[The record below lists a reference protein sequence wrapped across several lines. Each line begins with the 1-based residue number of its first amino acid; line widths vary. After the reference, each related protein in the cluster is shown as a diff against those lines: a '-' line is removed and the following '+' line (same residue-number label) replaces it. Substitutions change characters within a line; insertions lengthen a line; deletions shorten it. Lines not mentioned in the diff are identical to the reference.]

1 MRAIWSGNISF
12 ALVNIPIRLYPATQA
27 KELPLHMLRRGD
39 LCPINYARVCRADG
53 KEVAW
58 KDVVH
63 GYEYKPGEYVVLD
76 DEDFALANPRKTQTI
91 EVLCFADESEIPT
104 KYFDKPYYVGPGKSS
119 KKPFVMLRD
128 ALKRAEKVGI
138 VRYVLRTREYIG
150 VLKAEDNVIIL
161 NQLRYASEVL
171 PPKEIELPKSA
182 EVSRKEIDIAI
193 ELIDSL
199 TEPFKAEQFKDTY
212 HADLK
217 RIIDEKIKGRK
228 PRLRTADDEVE
239 PTAVVDLMDKL
250 QESLENHQSRHTAR
264 VNGR

>member
-1 MRAIWSGNISF
+1 VSF
-12 ALVNIPIRLYPATQA
+12 
-27 KELPLHMLRRGD
+27 E
-39 LCPINYARVCRADG
+39 DG
-53 KEVAW
+53 K
-58 KDVVH
+58 
-63 GYEYKPGEYVVLD
+63 L
-76 DEDFALANPRKTQTI
+76 QTI
-91 EVLCFADESEIPT
+91 KNFSAEANQPLTLGILIDTSPSQTQVLELEQEAGTQF
-104 KYFDKPYYVGPGKSS
+104 
-119 KKPFVMLRD
+119 LR
-128 ALKRAEKVGI
+128 
-138 VRYVLRTREYIG
+138 
-150 VLKAEDNVIIL
+150 
-161 NQLRYASEVL
+161 EVL

-217 RIIDEKIKGRK
+217 RIIDEKVKGQK

-250 QESLENHQSRHTAR
+250 QESLENHQSRRTAR